1 MRKSRIIL
9 LISIAFA
16 ILVVSIVLFQ
26 HHYYPLLGSPQNLEY
41 FVIKSANITYDE
53 DEPILYVRILNI
65 GKRPTKVQM
74 VYLFYEE
81 PDFKH
86 YVGASAF
93 IEESEYPV
101 ANPLIV
107 MYGSNPVPP
116 EHETLFKAKLGI
128 HGSLKPGTYI
138 IKAVSEG
145 GAKAFYSVEILGKKV
160 KVSLQGYTYKGNELV
175 VSLNVENVG
184 DVPFAL
190 PGDDLRVY
198 IDGKPWRAFYHKEY
212 LVAPA
217 ERKLVQVG
225 IPIQLIPYSD
235 VTGRTF
241 PYVDVD
247 EQTISNFMPNPEFA
261 ASLLKEHIV
270 IINILGAEFKIE
282 VPPIGLKC
290 KILGVERS
298 PEKDVKGR
306 LWWHMSSITLEVGSQ
321 WIDRP
326 DLGWFNRIKICVGN
340 LCEPFSIY
348 KIEPVLKKSQTYT
361 VTIYPS
367 AAYYPTSDKECTL
380 HVYYGEMEVAS
391 TKLTQG

>member
-9 LISIAFA
+9 LTSIVFA

-26 HHYYPLLGSPQNLEY
+26 HHYLLLGSFQNPEY
-41 FVIKSANITYDE
+41 FVVKSANITYE
-53 DEPILYVRILNI
+53 GHEPILYVRILNT
-65 GKRPTKVQM
+65 GKRPTKVRM
-74 VYLFYEE
+74 VYLFYEK

-93 IEESEYPV
+93 IEEPEYPA

-116 EHETLFKAKLGI
+116 EHEAVFKAKLGI

-145 GAKAFYSVEILGKKV
+145 GAEAFYSVEILGKKV
-160 KVSLQGYTYKGNELV
+160 KASLQGYTYKGDELTIN
-175 VSLNVENVG
+175 LNVENVG

-190 PGDDLRVY
+190 PSDDLKVY
-198 IDGKPWRAFYHKEY
+198 VDGKPWQALYHKEY
-212 LVAPA
+212 LVAPG
-217 ERKLVQVG
+217 ERELVQVS

-235 VTGRTF
+235 IAGRTF

-247 EQTISNFMPNPEFA
+247 KQTVSNFVPNPEFA
-261 ASLLKEHIV
+261 ASLLREHV
-270 IINILGAEFKIE
+270 IIINVLGTEFKIE
-282 VPPIGLKC
+282 IPPISMKC
-290 KILGVERS
+290 KILDVEKS
-298 PEKDVKGR
+298 PEKDVKGQ
-306 LWWHMSSITLEVGSQ
+306 LWWHISSITLEITSQ

-326 DLGWFNRIKICVGN
+326 DLGWFNKIKICVGN

-348 KIEPVLKKSQTYT
+348 KIELVPKKPQTYV

-367 AAYYPTSDKECTL
+367 AAYYPASDKECTL
-380 HVYYGEMEVAS
+380 HVYYGEIEIAS
-391 TKLTQG
+391 TRLT